1 MIISCTYD
9 NQTMPTGKIRAKV
22 VRADGSIKESIEQD
36 IDSFVINH
44 WASYVFGIHTGS
56 GGRLAWDAGG
66 GANAYNSIIVGT
78 GATAVAYA
86 NTALATQILHG
97 DSTNEL
103 AAASPTMSYDSA
115 TGELTITRV
124 FTNNGTVAGIAVTEC
139 GIRVNSGSSTDST
152 GGLLIVRDLLLS
164 TLTVMQTETITVE
177 YTILLPYGANNYHRL
192 FTQHLIGRTNDNMV
206 LINQSGT
213 TVEGA
218 FGSSD
223 IALNFVTE
231 TMTNN
236 RGIVLGTG
244 STAAAF
250 ADVTMATPI
259 AHGTGAGQLVYSQS
273 SNTTVTSNTTTS
285 NFSQWYLIR
294 YFENRSGSNINVN
307 EIGLVS
313 NATINSTNQVYLFDR
328 RVLPSPVEVADNTIV
343 TAIWKFR
350 YDF

>member
-1 MIISCTYD
+1 
-9 NQTMPTGKIRAKV
+9 MPTGKVRAKV
-22 VRADGSIKESIEQD
+22 VRADGSVKESIEQD

-56 GGRLAWDAGG
+56 GGRLSFDAGG
-66 GANAYNSIIVGT
+66 SSNAYNSIIVGT

-97 DSTNEL
+97 NSANQL
-103 AAASPTMSYDSA
+103 AAAAPTMSYNTA
-115 TGELTITRV
+115 TGELTITRA
-124 FTNNGTVAGIAVTEC
+124 FTNNGTVAGITVNEC
-139 GIRVNSGSSTDST
+139 GIRVNSGNSTSSTA
-152 GGLLIVRDLLLS
+152 GLLIVRDVLLS
-164 TLTVMQTETITVE
+164 TLTVLQTETITVE

-192 FTQHLIGRTNDNMV
+192 FTQHLIGRNNDNMV

-213 TVEGA
+213 TVQGA
-218 FGSSD
+218 FGSGD
-223 IALNFVTE
+223 DALNFTTATLRE
-231 TMTNN
+231 N

-244 STAAAF
+244 STAASF
-250 ADVTMATPI
+250 ADITMDSGI
-259 AHGTGAGQLVYSQS
+259 ANGTGANQLIYGECT
-273 SNTTVTSNTTTS
+273 NTTVTSNTTTS

-294 YFENRSGSNINVN
+294 YFENRSGSSINVN